1 MQIDVLDMNVSKV
14 SVNSKK
20 NDQLRSSIEAIKSKP
35 SIEVY
40 DQLREVEHQS
50 FEKIPETYNLKQP
63 SIAIDR

>member
-1 MQIDVLDMNVSKV
+1 MNVSKV

-20 NDQLRSSIEAIKSKP
+20 NDQMRSSIEAIRSKP

-50 FEKIPETYNLKQP
+50 FKKIPETFNSNKP
-63 SIAIDR
+63 ITDK